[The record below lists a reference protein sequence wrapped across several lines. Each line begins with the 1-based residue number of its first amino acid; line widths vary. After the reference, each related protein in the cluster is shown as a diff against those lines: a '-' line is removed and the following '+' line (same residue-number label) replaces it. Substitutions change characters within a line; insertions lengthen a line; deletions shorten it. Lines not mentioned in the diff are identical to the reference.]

1 MIKFVKC
8 GPTDMLGFAMYEMFN
23 NDIPVMHKGEHVKI
37 KAMSV
42 KHCFD
47 IIENAIDFSLK
58 AFKKDLAF

>member
-1 MIKFVKC
+1 MITFVKC
-8 GPTDMLGFAMYEMFN
+8 GPVDMLGFAMYEMFN
-23 NDIPVMHKGEHVKI
+23 NDIPVMHKGKHVKI

>member
-1 MIKFVKC
+1 MITFVKC
-8 GPTDMLGFAMYEMFN
+8 GPVDMLGFAMYEMFN
-23 NDIPVMHKGEHVKI
+23 NDIPVMHKGKHVKI

-58 AFKKDLAF
+58 EFKKDLAF